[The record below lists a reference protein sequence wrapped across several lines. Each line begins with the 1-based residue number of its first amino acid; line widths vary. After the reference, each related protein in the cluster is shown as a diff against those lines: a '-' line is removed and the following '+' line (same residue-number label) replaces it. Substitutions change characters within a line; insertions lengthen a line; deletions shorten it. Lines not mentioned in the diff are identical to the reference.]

1 MSDFKLVSLALV
13 NQNNTVLYMSF
24 LSYIF
29 TNPLCCVQTILGGE
43 GWGRGGGGVGEGWGR
58 GGGGVGGGGGVR
70 EGGLGMKP
78 TSAQHSIEVY
88 LNDGFTNNKYQMMN
102 KGLG

>member
-1 MSDFKLVSLALV
+1 M
-13 NQNNTVLYMSF
+13 
-24 LSYIF
+24 
-29 TNPLCCVQTILGGE
+29 
-43 GWGRGGGGVGEGWGR
+43 
-58 GGGGVGGGGGVR
+58 GGGGGVR